1 MSSDIGRFLV
11 RIVGLTMILCGLG
24 LASHYY
30 FRFDISAATE
40 GTSFSASTRV
50 VNIGKTAE
58 RQAGIT
64 YWAFVSL
71 LGVAAMYAGREPEK
85 APSPAQ
91 KE

>member
-1 MSSDIGRFLV
+1 MLSDLGRSIM
-11 RIVGLTMILCGLG
+11 RILGLTMILCGLG

-30 FRFDISAATE
+30 FRFDISATTEATP
-40 GTSFSASTRV
+40 FSAATRV

-71 LGVAAMYAGREPEK
+71 LGVAAMYAGREP
-85 APSPAQ
+85 APAT
-91 KE
+91 E